1 MERILTPR
9 GGGRT
14 YRVCKYA
21 IEHDCDIIVPTI
33 ENIKHCFDTLK
44 KICDNSDGQ
53 YFVLAFGGNG
63 APMTDGIGFRAVTI
77 KTIHD
82 ETITIRIY
90 TAYGF
95 LHRRRGTEPRNYIA
109 DDADECLGFIFG
121 PQLVACSM
129 MTYDPAEVE
138 LKPTTPQN
146 ECYCESLL

>member
-33 ENIKHCFDTLK
+33 ANIKYCFDTLK

-63 APMTDGIGFRAVTI
+63 TPMTDGIGFRAVTI

-95 LHRRRGTEPRNYIA
+95 LHSGRRTEPRNYIA
-109 DDADECLGFIFG
+109 DDADECLRFIF

-129 MTYDPAEVE
+129 MTYDPAEVA
-138 LKPTTPQN
+138 LKPITPQN
-146 ECYCESLL
+146 ECVCRSLI